1 LHCNAYPAKEK
12 IMRLAATLAAM
23 ITLLLSASGDAVAA
37 APLVPRM
44 ERVDHCSWDR
54 PGHNPFMGDV
64 VAAIDRYTE
73 IPTPV
78 RMRLKQRMQARQYDD
93 LVDIRRDEIR
103 GRARYEPAI
112 RDMHFGIDRVCRQV
126 SRAGWTAQM
135 HERGLVYC
143 EAGHCILV
151 PTVCRNVSRI
161 ERLPSAVTAAQDDT
175 PVGAPQGRA
184 TASPSAD
191 LLSGSKVADAAS
203 TVPAAP
209 AAGVYAGTV
218 PSTVSFSEVVN
229 GTAPPLWPAGGGGGV
244 LTSPGA
250 APPSGTSRSNVQA
263 EPARGF
269 SWPPIALGGGPVLYV
284 PGGSTAPGSTA
295 GGNPGG
301 RHSGELGGD
310 PILGGTPADGRDGG
324 NGGSGVGSSL
334 VLTPAIGGAPTFS
347 DAIGGIGDPFRGI
360 GSPLGHGAVTPV
372 PEPSTWLS
380 LLVGL
385 AVVAGAT
392 ARRRRNT
399 AMAQDS
405 AGAPRRAVQE
415 RA

>member
-1 LHCNAYPAKEK
+1 
-12 IMRLAATLAAM
+12 MRLAATLAAT

-161 ERLPSAVTAAQDDT
+161 ERLPSAAGRRTGRHDGGRDAGSRNGVAIGRPALGQ
-175 PVGAPQGRA
+175 QGRRCVVDGA
-184 TASPSAD
+184 RHPSGRCLHGHSAGHGVV
-191 LLSGSKVADAAS
+191 LRSRERHRAAAVADRRWRRVDVTGRCPAVGHQQKRCAS
-203 TVPAAP
+203 
-209 AAGVYAGTV
+209 
-218 PSTVSFSEVVN
+218 
-229 GTAPPLWPAGGGGGV
+229 
-244 LTSPGA
+244 
-250 APPSGTSRSNVQA
+250 
-263 EPARGF
+263 
-269 SWPPIALGGGPVLYV
+269 
-284 PGGSTAPGSTA
+284 
-295 GGNPGG
+295 
-301 RHSGELGGD
+301 
-310 PILGGTPADGRDGG
+310 
-324 NGGSGVGSSL
+324 
-334 VLTPAIGGAPTFS
+334 
-347 DAIGGIGDPFRGI
+347 
-360 GSPLGHGAVTPV
+360 
-372 PEPSTWLS
+372 
-380 LLVGL
+380 
-385 AVVAGAT
+385 
-392 ARRRRNT
+392 
-399 AMAQDS
+399 
-405 AGAPRRAVQE
+405 
-415 RA
+415 

>member
-1 LHCNAYPAKEK
+1 
-12 IMRLAATLAAM
+12 
-23 ITLLLSASGDAVAA
+23 
-37 APLVPRM
+37 M

-161 ERLPSAVTAAQDDT
+161 ERLPSAVAAAQDDT
-175 PVGAPQGRA
+175 MAGAPQGRA

-191 LLSGSKVADAAS
+191 LLSAARSPTRRRRCRPRQRQVSTGHSAEHGACRSPTAAARHNAPRLRSTPTVALRTGVAVRA
-203 TVPAAP
+203 TAITRRGLAP
-209 AAGVYAGTV
+209 RLAV
-218 PSTVSFSEVVN
+218 
-229 GTAPPLWPAGGGGGV
+229 
-244 LTSPGA
+244 
-250 APPSGTSRSNVQA
+250 
-263 EPARGF
+263 RG
-269 SWPPIALGGGPVLYV
+269 PILYV
-284 PGGSTAPGSTA
+284 PGGTAAFGKH
-295 GGNPGG
+295 G
-301 RHSGELGGD
+301 RRQCRRQARWWNWAAIRSLA
-310 PILGGTPADGRDGG
+310 TPPPMATVATVAVA
-324 NGGSGVGSSL
+324 SAATWL
-334 VLTPAIGGAPTFS
+334 WHPAIGGAS
-347 DAIGGIGDPFRGI
+347 DFQRLRSGASASPIGGS

-380 LLVGL
+380 LLIGL
-385 AVVAGAT
+385 AAVAGAT
-392 ARRRRNT
+392 ARRRRNS
-399 AMAQDS
+399 AMAQGS

-415 RA
+415 RS

>member
-1 LHCNAYPAKEK
+1 
-12 IMRLAATLAAM
+12 MRLAATLAAVT
-23 ITLLLSASGDAVAA
+23 TLLLSASGGAVAA

-126 SRAGWTAQM
+126 SREGWTAQM

-151 PTVCRNVSRI
+151 PTVCRNVSRV
-161 ERLPSAVTAAQDDT
+161 ERLPSSVAAAQDDT
-175 PVGAPQGRA
+175 MVGATQDRA

-191 LLSGSKVADAAS
+191 LLSGSKVADAS
-203 TVPAAP
+203 SMVPAAP
-209 AAGVYAGTV
+209 AAGVYTGTV
-218 PSTVSFSEVVN
+218 PSTASFSEVVN
-229 GTAPPLWPAGGGGGV
+229 GTAPPPWPTGGGGV
-244 LTSPGA
+244 LTLPGA
-250 APPSGTSRSNVQA
+250 APPSGTGRSNGQA

-269 SWPPIALGGGPVLYV
+269 SWPPIAPGGGGPVLYF

-295 GGNPGG
+295 GSNAADTH
-301 RHSGELGGD
+301 RGELGGD
-310 PILGGTPADGRDGG
+310 PILGGPPADGNDGA
-324 NGGSGVGSSL
+324 NDGSGVGSNL
-334 VLTPAIGGAPTFS
+334 VLTPPIGGAPTFS
-347 DAIGGIGDPFRGI
+347 DLIGGIGDPSGGI

-380 LLVGL
+380 LLIGL
-385 AVVAGAT
+385 AAVAGAT
-392 ARRRRNT
+392 TRRRRNT
-399 AMAQDS
+399 ATAQGS

-415 RA
+415 RS